1 MMKSL
6 CVFGLLAGMGMLL
19 CVGCVKIQNTAGDA
33 AGTSGGAVTGQT
45 VTGVV
50 AAGQTKRK
58 SPGIE
63 DGDLYANST
72 HVYREYKD
80 EEYESNPA
88 KGIIQYTKS
97 GEKQRTYKMKDFE
110 GLLAVTEKEIYFA
123 GGKDDDT
130 PSRLCRIPISKGK
143 GGAELQ
149 TDKTE
154 VIFTDKGGIQHDDD
168 KFYIDEDYIV
178 YISYGDYIVK
188 YNRKTEKKVQI
199 PVDNNSNHIE
209 TACQRGLI
217 ITNDN
222 TDEVYLLDLH
232 KDKLVSIIPP
242 SEYTRWDFM
251 TAGDGNLFH
260 CNLDFSGKDGNGI
273 WVYQGDSGKNRL
285 LVSERRIKEAVDG
298 LAVPDN
304 PCHIG
309 KPVAKTVWAWSGATF
324 YQDDKLYITFQIDWA
339 ADKKCWGQNII
350 FSVDMLKWDG
360 KETSLHYEKELTDVL
375 SRESDSRAYHLM
387 EGDVPVNDEEVYE
400 WNPSQILGIEG
411 KKAILNLYRKKEKC
425 GEFIYYDLDTGKY
438 YRIEKDKSREYLYL
452 FYNHKPSLGKEDYLM
467 DGFLTLVPDYL
478 EYE

>member
-1 MMKSL
+1 
-6 CVFGLLAGMGMLL
+6 
-19 CVGCVKIQNTAGDA
+19 
-33 AGTSGGAVTGQT
+33 
-45 VTGVV
+45 
-50 AAGQTKRK
+50 
-58 SPGIE
+58 
-63 DGDLYANST
+63 
-72 HVYREYKD
+72 
-80 EEYESNPA
+80 
-88 KGIIQYTKS
+88 
-97 GEKQRTYKMKDFE
+97 
-110 GLLAVTEKEIYFA
+110 
-123 GGKDDDT
+123 
-130 PSRLCRIPISKGK
+130 
-143 GGAELQ
+143 
-149 TDKTE
+149 
-154 VIFTDKGGIQHDDD
+154 
-168 KFYIDEDYIV
+168 
-178 YISYGDYIVK
+178 
-188 YNRKTEKKVQI
+188 
-199 PVDNNSNHIE
+199 
-209 TACQRGLI
+209 
-217 ITNDN
+217 
-222 TDEVYLLDLH
+222 
-232 KDKLVSIIPP
+232 
-242 SEYTRWDFM
+242 M
-251 TAGDGNLFH
+251 TAGEGNLFH
-260 CNLDFSGKDGNGI
+260 CNLDLSGKDGNGI

-309 KPVAKTVWAWSGATF
+309 KPVAKTVWDWVGAAF

-387 EGDVPVNDEEVYE
+387 EGDVPVNDEEIYE

-452 FYNHKPSLGKEDYLM
+452 FYNHKPSLGEEDYLM